1 MLEAAKLLTN
11 SVGAPPTG
19 QKKWC
24 LRLAQSLRDVFYLL
38 LQVCVRV
45 CVCACLLT
53 QVWLYELVQCN
64 ACSSG
69 SLKRLKGNVEEHL
82 EFVTGAVGHIQSIG
96 ISEAAEM
103 AKNMFEMCQ

>member
-1 MLEAAKLLTN
+1 MVFTFSSIFKRCFLFTAA
-11 SVGAPPTG
+11 G
-19 QKKWC
+19 
-24 LRLAQSLRDVFYLL
+24 LRA
-38 LQVCVRV
+38 CVRV
-45 CVCACLLT
+45 GVCVCLLT
-53 QVWLYELVQCN
+53 QVWLYELVRCN

-96 ISEAAEM
+96 LSEAAEM